1 MHSWICSA
9 DTHDRPARS
18 RILNMTPQKKINLV
32 NIAFLITIVISSVA
46 PFLPLSFIYENYVA
60 NILVSQL
67 LIALPFIV
75 LMAACGM
82 NYPKTV
88 RLKKMK
94 ISNVLLTILLGFL
107 VQPLLTFINALSL
120 VFTTNAI
127 SSTIYDI
134 SKEIPWWGG
143 FLLVALLP
151 AVFEESVYRGVLYNT
166 YKTAHPWK
174 AVLLSALLFGLMH
187 GNLNQFCYAFVM
199 GIIFALIIEATDS
212 ILSTMIIHFA
222 TNAISTAMIYLFPKL
237 YEFLKAMHTLYSEQG
252 MDSVAKQ
259 IEQYVGDLSMS
270 SDEWMQMIFANSSG
284 THLTLGT
291 VVLTYLPS
299 AVVFSTLAF
308 LLLRVISKRSG
319 TWNRFSV
326 LYLGADEV
334 VVEAEQ
340 KSPYEKEKGLDENQ
354 LGDPSVRV
362 MTTPLMIAI
371 AVGVLFMFVYETLKL
386 LPR

>member
-1 MHSWICSA
+1 MNI
-9 DTHDRPARS
+9 
-18 RILNMTPQKKINLV
+18 TPQKKINLV
-32 NIAFLITIVISSVA
+32 NIAFLITIVISSAA

-134 SKEIPWWGG
+134 SREIPWWGG

-166 YKTAHPWK
+166 YKAAHPWK

-270 SDEWMQMIFANSSG
+270 SDEWMQMIFANSAG